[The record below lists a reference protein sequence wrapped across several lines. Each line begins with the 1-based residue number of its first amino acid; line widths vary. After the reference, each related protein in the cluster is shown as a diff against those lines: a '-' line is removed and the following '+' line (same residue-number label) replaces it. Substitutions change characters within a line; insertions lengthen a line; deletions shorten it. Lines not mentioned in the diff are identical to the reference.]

1 MRAKLVPMARVKDMK
16 DVLTDASV
24 LTEEQSA
31 LAAGIRQLGNPEFD
45 ELARTLESNAEQVEK
60 ALNCLQRRD
69 LANTETVEVVDLIA
83 ITRVRR
89 GERTGFTSMEDFA
102 KEFGVDPNPTR

>member
-1 MRAKLVPMARVKDMK
+1 MRAKLVPMARVKDTK

-60 ALNCLQRRD
+60 ALNGLQKRD
-69 LANTETVEVVDLIA
+69 LALIPHYPA
-83 ITRVRR
+83 QPHQRASGNVLDRR
-89 GERTGFTSMEDFA
+89 A
-102 KEFGVDPNPTR
+102 